1 MIERMGQVYTPQV
14 PLIVLVSPSSTIRLL
29 IPWATPVSITTE
41 GWIWRTVH
49 HIALHSS
56 ISASLYQPYV

>member
-1 MIERMGQVYTPQV
+1 MLHKCPVSF
-14 PLIVLVSPSSTIRLL
+14 LVSASSTTRLL

-41 GWIWRTVH
+41 GRIWRAAH

-56 ISASLYQPYV
+56 ISASLYQP